1 LHEFSAALS
10 IVDAAVEATK
20 GHDIKKVTA
29 VNVEIGEFTFLVP
42 EQLEFNFEIASQK
55 TIIEGAKLKI
65 TKVKGKVK
73 CHKCGFEGEAQAP
86 EDLPGQMAFFA
97 PMQCAECHSS
107 ATEITGGKDFTITNI
122 EAEVTTA
129 S

>member
-10 IVDAAVEATK
+10 IVNAAVEATK
-20 GHDIKKVTA
+20 DHKIKKVIA

-55 TIIEGAKLKI
+55 TILEGSELKI
-65 TKVKGKVK
+65 KKVNGRVK
-73 CHKCGFEGEAQAP
+73 CLKCGFEGEAQAP

-97 PMQCAECHSS
+97 PMRCPKCDSS

-122 EAEVTTA
+122 EAEVSTA